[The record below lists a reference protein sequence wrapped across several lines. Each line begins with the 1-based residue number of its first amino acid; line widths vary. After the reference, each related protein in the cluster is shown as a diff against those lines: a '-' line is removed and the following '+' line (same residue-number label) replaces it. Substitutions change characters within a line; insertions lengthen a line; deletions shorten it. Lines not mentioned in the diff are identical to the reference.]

1 MCPLIGIPE
10 LQSLP
15 YTPGPSFSVSS
26 TGFRFPESS
35 LGIWSPGTSPSNDL
49 CGLPGGPWQAELKL
63 TLGTGDSCGQHP
75 QTYDRRTAE
84 SSWATVIVCLGEGG
98 GAPAHP
104 CWTCSPGNSTVGA
117 QSGPLAGNENT
128 TRLPTGLIT
137 AVFIEASFC
146 EDLRAVAMHDLIP
159 PLGSPSWRDT
169 NKLRPGREWV
179 SNRVSTAPEE
189 VLGTATHPCRLCTT
203 HRRSACRSQVS
214 LATCPCL

>member
-15 YTPGPSFSVSS
+15 YTPGPNFSVSS

-35 LGIWSPGTSPSNDL
+35 LGIRSPGTSPSNDL

-98 GAPAHP
+98 GPLP
-104 CWTCSPGNSTVGA
+104 T
-117 QSGPLAGNENT
+117 LAG
-128 TRLPTGLIT
+128 L
-137 AVFIEASFC
+137 AA
-146 EDLRAVAMHDLIP
+146 
-159 PLGSPSWRDT
+159 
-169 NKLRPGREWV
+169 
-179 SNRVSTAPEE
+179 
-189 VLGTATHPCRLCTT
+189 LGTQPWVL
-203 HRRSACRSQVS
+203 SQGRWR
-214 LATCPCL
+214 AMKTPPGFQQG